1 MIKYFRLSIFIII
14 VFTSCNPERKTNT
27 TSNKHKI
34 SEAIIVDCHYTLKEA
49 ISGSKAPKSVLNQ
62 LELID
67 VQYYSTD
74 GKIHRGQ
81 VLTNKKI
88 SSEIKAIFSFILQN
102 KFPVARVIPIVK
114 YNWDD
119 NASMQ
124 ANNAY
129 SFCYRNVSYSKH
141 AQGLAIDI
149 NPFFNPQRWKKNQKN
164 RIDRP
169 IGAKYDAKVPGTF
182 YSNHPVVQQF
192 KKLGFRWGHT
202 FTAKYDDHHFE
213 LK

>member
-1 MIKYFRLSIFIII
+1 MIKHFRLSIFIVILL
-14 VFTSCNPERKTNT
+14 TACNSEKKTNAT
-27 TSNKHKI
+27 RFKQKEKI
-34 SEAIIVDCHYTLKEA
+34 EVIVDCHYTFKEA
-49 ISGSKAPKSVLNQ
+49 IAGSKAPKSILDQ

-67 VQYYSTD
+67 IQYYSTD
-74 GKIHRGQ
+74 GKVHKGQ

-88 SSEIKAIFSFILQN
+88 APKIKTIFSFILQN

-114 YNWDD
+114 YNWND

-124 ANNAY
+124 ANNSY

-141 AQGLAIDI
+141 AEGMAIDI
-149 NPFFNPQRWKKNQKN
+149 NPFFNPQRWKKYQKN

-169 IGAKYDAKVPGTF
+169 IGAKYNPDVPGTF

-202 FTAKYDDHHFE
+202 FSAKYDDHHFE

>member
-1 MIKYFRLSIFIII
+1 MIKHFRLSIFIVILL
-14 VFTSCNPERKTNT
+14 TACNSEKKTNVT
-27 TSNKHKI
+27 RIKHKEKI
-34 SEAIIVDCHYTLKEA
+34 EVIVDCHYTFEEA
-49 ISGSKAPKSVLNQ
+49 IAGSKAPKSILDQ

-74 GKIHRGQ
+74 GKIHKGQ

-88 SSEIKAIFSFILQN
+88 APKIKTIFSFILQN

-114 YNWDD
+114 YNWND
-119 NASMQ
+119 NVSMQ
-124 ANNAY
+124 ANNSY

-141 AQGLAIDI
+141 AEGMAIDI
-149 NPFFNPQRWKKNQKN
+149 NPFFNPQRWKKDQKN

-169 IGAKYDAKVPGTF
+169 IGAKYNTEVPGTF

-192 KKLGFRWGHT
+192 KKLGFHWGHS
-202 FTAKYDDHHFE
+202 FSAKYDDHHFE